1 MEMTLNQ
8 YILNPL
14 GKNNAV
20 LNANMREFM
29 RKTYMSKF
37 DNVLLREKGSI
48 SYYLYHDKKR
58 NIYWAHIKVPSEVV
72 KEFYYD
78 VVFKFTANEKVSG
91 GGQDLFE
98 YNVQFYSNDPAFV
111 FTYAHVFLENNLF
124 IKELASKMSKEAI
137 KKKPTEKNPS
147 NDVGYVKAIY
157 FAYLLM
163 QNRKLNKINK
173 FEGESINLDLPY
185 LISQIENADEKIAK
199 RQEEGAKVSKK
210 KKIEVDRQTLRNI
223 NKHIGD
229 DTEFSRLQVRTTK
242 KISNIGKRNDSQ
254 IKSTKQVKS
263 TNKK

>member
-8 YILNPL
+8 YILNPM

-78 VVFKFTANEKVSG
+78 LVFKFTANEKVSG

-147 NDVGYVKAIY
+147 NDVG
-157 FAYLLM
+157 
-163 QNRKLNKINK
+163 
-173 FEGESINLDLPY
+173 
-185 LISQIENADEKIAK
+185 
-199 RQEEGAKVSKK
+199 
-210 KKIEVDRQTLRNI
+210 
-223 NKHIGD
+223 
-229 DTEFSRLQVRTTK
+229 
-242 KISNIGKRNDSQ
+242 
-254 IKSTKQVKS
+254 
-263 TNKK
+263 